1 MFGNKKHEFKD
12 YGGDFMLSINADIE
26 AFRSGSQV
34 STQVSGSKSR
44 SFSFCRPMSMHPWRR
59 ALIADKRKII
69 IIVIVLLL
77 ND

>member
-34 STQVSGSKSR
+34 STQVMSSIIGREESS
-44 SFSFCRPMSMHPWRR
+44 RPMRVSFTSIKSSNELSHWSRGV
-59 ALIADKRKII
+59 K
-69 IIVIVLLL
+69 
-77 ND
+77 